1 MKPLYWIVLG
11 LAGILSVLLL
21 IAGITSQSNVA
32 TIRDASDDTYAAM
45 VDSIV
50 GSHNIHYKKDQFTIT
65 SIQYIEDTIALVKA
79 TTKGG
84 GTLSFVFE
92 YYDGTVYL
100 TNYTS
105 GQFDESDFNNS
116 TIAPY
121 IINAQSVS

>member
-32 TIRDASDDTYAAM
+32 TIRDASDDTYASM

-50 GSHNIHYKKDQFTIT
+50 GSHNTHYKKDQFTIT